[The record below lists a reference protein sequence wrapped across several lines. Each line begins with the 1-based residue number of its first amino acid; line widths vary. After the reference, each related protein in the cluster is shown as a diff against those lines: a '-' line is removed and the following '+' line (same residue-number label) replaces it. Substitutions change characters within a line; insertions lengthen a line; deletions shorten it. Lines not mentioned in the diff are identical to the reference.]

1 MIKKLKTIFNNITSP
16 KFRFIYTT
24 LDGKTEIYII
34 QNPRTFRK
42 STNRT
47 TFSNDASRERG
58 DYNIGIRA
66 KCLTRE
72 GQVRSFYYDRMRE
85 LHKISIFE
93 EVVV

>member
-1 MIKKLKTIFNNITSP
+1 MIKKIKTILNNIFSP
-16 KFRFIYTT
+16 KFRFLYTT
-24 LDGKTEIYII
+24 LEGKTEIYII

-47 TFSNDASRERG
+47 TFSNEESRERA
-58 DYNIGIRA
+58 DYNIGIRG
-66 KCLTRE
+66 KCLTRG

-93 EVVV
+93 EVVA